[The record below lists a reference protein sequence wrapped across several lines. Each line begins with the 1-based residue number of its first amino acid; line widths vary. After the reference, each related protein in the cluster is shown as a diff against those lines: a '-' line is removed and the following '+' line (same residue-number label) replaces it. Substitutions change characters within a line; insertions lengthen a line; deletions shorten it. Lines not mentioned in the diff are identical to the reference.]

1 MSAPRRR
8 ALLLAAIRD
17 WQGEWTTTRVQKL
30 YRSRAYAVPM
40 RKTARDDL
48 AQLHRQGLLV
58 LDERD
63 PNRRVYRLNRITTGG
78 AG

>member
-8 ALLLAAIRD
+8 ALLLAVIRD

-30 YRSRAYAVPM
+30 YRSRAYAAPM

-58 LDERD
+58 LNDTD
-63 PNRRVYRLNRITTGG
+63 PNRRCYTLNRDVT
-78 AG
+78 

>member
-8 ALLLAAIRD
+8 ALLLQAIRD
-17 WQGEWTTTRVQKL
+17 WQGEWTTTRVQRL

-40 RKTARDDL
+40 RKTCRDDL

-58 LDERD
+58 LHDLD
-63 PNRRVYRLNRITTGG
+63 PNRRFYTLNRITTGG
-78 AG
+78 TS